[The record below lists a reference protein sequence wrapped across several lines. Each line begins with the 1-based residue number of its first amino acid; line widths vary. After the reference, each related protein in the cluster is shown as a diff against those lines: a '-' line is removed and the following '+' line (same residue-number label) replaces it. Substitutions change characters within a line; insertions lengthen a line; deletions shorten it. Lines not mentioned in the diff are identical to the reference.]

1 LGPLPH
7 GAAIEREEDLGGA
20 GANLIGSS
28 IVAVL
33 FAGWLGIDPWQ
44 CLLMAA
50 LANIAGQVGDL
61 LDQHISA
68 ARA

>member
-7 GAAIEREEDLGGA
+7 GAAIEREEDLEGA

-33 FAGWLGIDPWQ
+33 FAGWV
-44 CLLMAA
+44 A
-50 LANIAGQVGDL
+50 LIRGNVC
-61 LDQHISA
+61 
-68 ARA
+68 